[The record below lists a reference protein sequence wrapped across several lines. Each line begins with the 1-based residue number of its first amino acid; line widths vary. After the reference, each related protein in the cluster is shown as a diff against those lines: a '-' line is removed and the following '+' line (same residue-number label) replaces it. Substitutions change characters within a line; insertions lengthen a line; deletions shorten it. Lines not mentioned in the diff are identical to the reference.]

1 MDLLTTLRDQLTAL
15 WGRWTTAQRV
25 GLSSAALLSVALVV
39 ATLIWA
45 TRDEYVVIANQLT
58 PQRAAEMKGVL
69 ETAQIPAEMNFSG
82 SSIAVPATKVS
93 AARLAL
99 KDQLDPL
106 VTGPSS
112 AGSGMFESPLEKEE
126 RRRRDLETRL
136 EKTISQI
143 RGIRSAKVHVS
154 LPNPSPFVLEKTEP
168 SASIV
173 LDLTPGGGFTS
184 DAAQNVVALVSRAV
198 EGLSTR
204 NIALVDTNG
213 RQFTGD
219 TGFSSAMTAQLEY
232 QREVENKL
240 VRKAESI
247 LARWLGPD
255 RASVEVTA
263 DIDFQEKQR
272 TETLFDPESKVKKE
286 ETTQTVT
293 QTGVVPYPVGTVGAT
308 ANLLPATS
316 GADPSAG
323 KYNMEDLKVIYENSG
338 TVEKMTDLPGR
349 ILRLTVSAVVDAS
362 ADDQNPADATAAGAA
377 TVAGRDL
384 SKIEDLIK
392 QAVGFDVARGD
403 EFSIIIDK
411 LAPPAEVESG
421 PATGFVWQEYESLI
435 QSVVLAMTALIALVI
450 ALLMLKRMKPV
461 VVQAAAQ
468 EEPMSMADM
477 LRLRALSEQA
487 KANPEVVA
495 SILAAWIGEE
505 QKEEASETLTMPATP
520 ARPAPQQ
527 GRRAA

>member
-1 MDLLTTLRDQLTAL
+1 MAQFTTSSTH
-15 WGRWTTAQRV
+15 
-25 GLSSAALLSVALVV
+25 LSQIH
-39 ATLIWA
+39 TQFG
-45 TRDEYVVIANQLT
+45 IA
-58 PQRAAEMKGVL
+58 PL
-69 ETAQIPAEMNFSG
+69 ETAQISAEMNFSG
-82 SSIAVPATKVS
+82 SSISVPATKVS

-106 VTGPSS
+106 VTSPTSV
-112 AGSGMFESPLEKEE
+112 GSGMFESPLEKEE
-126 RRRRDLETRL
+126 RRRRDLEARL

-286 ETTQTVT
+286 ETTQVVT

-308 ANLLPATS
+308 ANMLPTAS
-316 GADPSAG
+316 GADNNAG

-338 TVEKMTDLPGR
+338 TVEKMTDLPGK

-362 ADDQNPADATAAGAA
+362 VDGQDPADASGTAGA
-377 TVAGRDL
+377 TPVTGRDL

-411 LAPPAEVESG
+411 LAPAVEVESG
-421 PATGFVWQEYESLI
+421 PAAGFVWQEYETLI
-435 QSVVLAMTALIALVI
+435 QSIVLGMTALIALVI

-461 VVQAAAQ
+461 VVQSAAQ

-505 QKEEASETLTMPATP
+505 QNDAASETLAMPTTSSASTTSTKTT
-520 ARPAPQQ
+520 PQQ